1 MSAYARSVGKLVT
14 FGMKPTAS
22 KYKNVTT
29 IQDGERFDSKREAAR
44 YKQLQFLEKANLI
57 RDLKR
62 QVEFKLEVAG
72 QLITKY
78 RADFTY
84 EEYKHSEWVKVVE
97 DSKGALTPIYRL
109 KRKLMKAI
117 HGIEIRET

>member
-1 MSAYARSVGKLVT
+1 MSSMARSVGNIIR
-14 FGMKPTAS
+14 FGTGTKS
-22 KYKNVTT
+22 KYKNIPT
-29 IQDGERFDSKREAAR
+29 IQEGERFDSKREAAR

-84 EEYKHSEWVKVVE
+84 EEYKHSEWLKVVE